1 MKDGIKFIATYSL
14 ISLAL
19 FGISKLFLKELTMEV
34 FSGLLFYYIITLSLG
49 IILYPILNWLFNKYN
64 VPLKLKFTASLFLCI
79 AILNVI
85 PFIYDNGR
93 LLIVDVIKGI
103 LGNKALLG
111 FNNMGILIISII
123 SYMSCYLLYRK
134 DMRQGTL

>member
-79 AILNVI
+79 EC
-85 PFIYDNGR
+85 DC
-93 LLIVDVIKGI
+93 D
-103 LGNKALLG
+103 
-111 FNNMGILIISII
+111 
-123 SYMSCYLLYRK
+123 
-134 DMRQGTL
+134 T